1 MVLGAVC
8 LLALAAVYLGAVR
21 TAPGQLA
28 DETALLG
35 THTGRRFIGTP
46 VSWLLG
52 LVSEEWLVVGTVV
65 AVALALLRRRPDLA
79 VTAAAVVLLGNVATQ
94 LLKAVLTFPDLG
106 VEIQRPMEN
115 TLPSGHTTVATTIAF
130 AILVVLPPRW
140 WAPGGLLAAGYATAT
155 GVGTL
160 VMTWHR
166 PSDAVAAPLLVGATT
181 ALVLALH
188 ARYRRARPGAQEPT
202 RLRDLRRARA
212 AVVLLGTAAVLLA
225 VTAVAL
231 IVVTG
236 PQMSSDPDRFT
247 RFLVYAG
254 GAAGIGAVTCAVVA
268 GLLVGLAAVT
278 PRSTDADVRP
288 WYGPRAGRQA
298 PSEAR

>member
-1 MVLGAVC
+1 MLGTLC

-35 THTGRRFIGTP
+35 THIGRRFIGAP

-65 AVALALLRRRPDLA
+65 AVAVALLRRRPDLA

-94 LLKAVLTFPDLG
+94 LLKAVLTYPDLG
-106 VEIQRPMEN
+106 VEIRRPMEN

-130 AILVVLPPRW
+130 AILLVLPPRW

-181 ALVLALH
+181 ALTLVLH
-188 ARYRRARPGAQEPT
+188 ARYRRGRPGPQEPAL
-202 RLRDLRRARA
+202 LRDVRRARA
-212 AVVLLGTAAVLLA
+212 VAVLLGGAAALLAAAAVALLA
-225 VTAVAL
+225 VTWAEM
-231 IVVTG
+231 G
-236 PQMSSDPDRFT
+236 SDPDRFT

-268 GLLVGLAAVT
+268 GLLVGLAAAT
-278 PRSTDADVRP
+278 PRAVD
-288 WYGPRAGRQA
+288 PRR
-298 PSEAR
+298 R